1 MKLKHFLGLML
12 LGLAACE
19 GVTAERI
26 ETWKGTQKGPLKIE
40 QALQNTSLAPNI
52 RALAAAALVDIGKP
66 EKVDEVM
73 VLLPAAERMEI
84 CKSLI
89 DLHIKGM
96 QSDKVPKVRDARDA
110 LFSIRLYV
118 PADEKGRIDQ
128 VLLANIEKDLQ
139 DGRFSGGRHSLEK
152 ILSSIGVGAG
162 PMLVKLFVDP
172 RAPYKGLAEL
182 AVKVC
187 DRASLEAAGNA
198 FLKRIPEGSPMPPEM
213 WNSLG
218 ILGGNPIATFLETK
232 LLKGTAEES
241 ILAAR
246 ALQQSRFPTLL
257 PVVIN
262 IAASSKSKRDLRDEM
277 FGVMEVIGGPEAERG
292 LLQIIAG
299 DKEDLVRYRAHEA
312 LLEIG
317 KEKVIVQAL
326 EAFPVKATYLRQDVL
341 DFLVKDIGK
350 LGPKSKPQVLNALNS
365 LSPLA
370 RMTAVLALGSPLPMN
385 PKTFLGEAADAK
397 VVAKLTGDKATI
409 KGFPSGI
416 SVGTEA
422 QRVAGLLLGKGL

>member
-1 MKLKHFLGLML
+1 MKLKHFLCLML
-12 LGLAACE
+12 LAMAACDR
-19 GVTAERI
+19 VTAERI
-26 ETWKGTQKGPLKIE
+26 ETWKNTQKGPLKIE
-40 QALQNTSLAPNI
+40 EALQNPGLTPNL
-52 RALAAAALVDIGKP
+52 RALAAAALVDLGKP

-73 VLLPAAERMEI
+73 VLLPETERSEI
-84 CKSLI
+84 LKTLI
-89 DLHIKGM
+89 DLYIRGM

-110 LFSIRLYV
+110 LFSVRGYA
-118 PADEKGRIDQ
+118 PADVKKKIDQ
-128 VLLANIEKDLQ
+128 ALLVNIEKDLQ
-139 DGRFSGGRHSLEK
+139 NWRFSGGRHSLEK
-152 ILSSIGVGAG
+152 ILSTIGSDAAPV
-162 PMLVKLFVDP
+162 LVKLFADP
-172 RAPYKGLAEL
+172 EAPYKGLAEL

-187 DRASLEAAGNA
+187 DPASLEAAGGA
-198 FLKRIPEGSPMPPEM
+198 FLQRIQKGVPMPPDM

-218 ILGGNPIATFLETK
+218 ILGGNTIAEFLETK
-232 LLKGTAEES
+232 LLKGTTEET

-257 PVVIN
+257 PLAIQ
-262 IAASSKSKRDLRDEM
+262 IAASAKSKRELRDEM
-277 FGVMEVIGGPEAERG
+277 FGVIEVIGGPEAEKG
-292 LLQIIAG
+292 LLQIIAE

-326 EAFPVKATYLRQDVL
+326 EAFPTKATYLRQDVL

-365 LSPLA
+365 PAPLA

-385 PKTFLGEAADAK
+385 PKAFLGEAADARI
-397 VVAKLTGDKATI
+397 VAKLAVDKATI

-416 SVGTEA
+416 TVGTEA
-422 QRVAGLLLGKGL
+422 QRVAGLLQGKGL